1 MELMKFQIE
10 EMTKKMQF
18 MEKRIAAAEEV
29 RDFDI
34 AEDEPIS
41 TSVIIEAIRNLKSE
55 ITINTVKKDVV
66 RDLTRTVEKLK
77 DQV

>member
-1 MELMKFQIE
+1 
-10 EMTKKMQF
+10 

-29 RDFDI
+29 QSFDI
-34 AEDEPIS
+34 AEDEPIN
-41 TSVIIEAIRNLKSE
+41 TSVILEAIRNLKSE
-55 ITINTVKKDVV
+55 ITLNTAKKDVV

>member
-1 MELMKFQIE
+1 MKFQIE

-55 ITINTVKKDVV
+55 ITLNTAKKDVV

>member
-1 MELMKFQIE
+1 MKFQIE